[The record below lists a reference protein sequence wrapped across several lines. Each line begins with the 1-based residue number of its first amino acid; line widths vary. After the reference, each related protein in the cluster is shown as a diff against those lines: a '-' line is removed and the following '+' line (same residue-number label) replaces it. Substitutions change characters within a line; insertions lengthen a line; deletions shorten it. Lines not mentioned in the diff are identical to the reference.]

1 MSEEFKFSKCKNFN
15 TDACPHNS
23 EKFLENAIFWVANR
37 HNPDTN
43 RWGIEQVA
51 NLCENCDTYL
61 ASTKITYRS
70 KIDKELV
77 NRLMILASMQGKHQ
91 NELVEEAIRDLLKK
105 YDEKD
110 QF

>member
-1 MSEEFKFSKCKNFN
+1 MLEEFKFSKCKNFN

-23 EKFLENAIFWVANR
+23 DTFLENAIFWVANQ
-37 HNPDTN
+37 HNPDAN

-51 NLCENCDTYL
+51 NLCENCDAYT
-61 ASTKITYRS
+61 ASTKITYNS

-91 NELVEEAIRDLLKK
+91 NELLEEAIRDLLIK
-105 YDEKD
+105 YEK
-110 QF
+110 